1 MLSLQEGWRRVLLPL
16 VLVWLVFAVVG
27 VCEETT
33 TSADE
38 PNLVIRDNV
47 IEENGFGIYLG
58 WDGYYVTEIVDNTI
72 SANGEGVR
80 VVNAYTAIR
89 NNSITD
95 NITGVRVTD
104 THQGE
109 EVTVVKGVLLSH
121 NVITGNVMYGLENLA
136 AMTVDARGNWW
147 GDAAGPRSPGTAEN
161 QGVASDK
168 ITGMID
174 YSNWL
179 SAPSGQ
185 HKSDSVVAPTSEGD
199 KVAVPDTPQPEA
211 QSTQPTTPTKE
222 ATAPSQESNAGET
235 DASAIAPSEAQTD
248 QGSSPSA
255 SEAVEISAPKL
266 DLTYDVETQKL
277 YQPSV
282 YCFCATDLNGDGTT
296 DVVMGTRYAQQ
307 IFVWLGEGSG
317 KFDLKGNFPCGVHAQ
332 ELLPADVDGD
342 GVLDVVA
349 IGRAR
354 EGVTLLLG
362 DGAGGF
368 GEVFD
373 RIVLPSRYE
382 VSGAALIPRVG
393 DKSVG
398 IVLTSESSNAVLIYA
413 WDAEEHSWTKEPDI
427 PVTSFCSPV
436 VGDFN
441 GDHYP
446 DVALVSGKET
456 ISVLWGHKRGWE
468 GPVTYYQAQSPVD
481 AMSGADVD
489 ANGCVDIVFGLKGGK
504 VGLLLGN
511 KDNDASYRY
520 IGTSGPE
527 TVRQLIIDDA
537 DNDGRM
543 DVLVL
548 SAKTGKLTLIQNM
561 SDGSFAEA
569 RTIPGAYSCD
579 IVAVGNEVGV
589 IHDLL
594 GFDRASGRVVFF
606 LPKGRNR

>member
-1 MLSLQEGWRRVLLPL
+1 MLLPL

-27 VCEETT
+27 VCEGT

-58 WDGYYVTEIVDNTI
+58 WYGYFATEIAGNTI
-72 SANGEGVR
+72 SGNGEGIR

-109 EVTVVKGVLLSH
+109 QVTEVKGVLLSQ

-147 GDAAGPRSPGTAEN
+147 GDAAGPRSPGSAES
-161 QGVASDK
+161 QGVASDR

-185 HKSDSVVAPTSEGD
+185 HKNDSMVTPTSEGD
-199 KVAVPDTPQPEA
+199 KVAVPDTLQPEA

-235 DASAIAPSEAQTD
+235 DAPAIAPSEAQPT
-248 QGSSPSA
+248 QGSSPST
-255 SEAVEISAPKL
+255 SEAVEISATKL
-266 DLTYDVETQKL
+266 DLLYDVETLKL

-282 YCFCATDLNGDGTT
+282 YCLCTTGRSGDGNT
-296 DVVMGTRYAQQ
+296 DVVMGRRYDQQ
-307 IFVWLGEGSG
+307 VFVWLGDGGG
-317 KFDLKGNFPCGVHAQ
+317 KFDLKGNFPCDVHAQ

-342 GVLDVVA
+342 GVLDIVA

-368 GEVFD
+368 GEVLD
-373 RIVLPSRYE
+373 RIVPPSKYE
-382 VSGAALIPRVG
+382 VSGATLIPRVG
-393 DKSVG
+393 GTSVG
-398 IVLTSESSNAVLIYA
+398 VVLTSESSNAVLIYA

-427 PVTSFCSPV
+427 PVTSPRSPV

-446 DVALVSGKET
+446 DVALVSDTET
-456 ISVLWGHKRGWE
+456 ISVLWGRKGGWE
-468 GPVTYYQAQSPVD
+468 DPAIYYQAQSPVD
-481 AMSGADVD
+481 AVSGADVD
-489 ANGCVDIVFGLKGGK
+489 ANGCADIVFALEGGE

-520 IGTSGPE
+520 IGPSGSE
-527 TVRQLIIDDA
+527 TVRQLIIDDV

-543 DVLVL
+543 DVLIL
-548 SAKTGKLTLIQNM
+548 SARTGKLTLMQNI

-579 IVAVGNEVGV
+579 TVAVGNKVGV